1 MRMRYGTLVA
11 TAVVCAAVG
20 LAVGAPEALQCVY
33 VDGLDLSGS
42 VCGGGRKTSS
52 RMSVVGKPLSVAGK
66 TYERGFGSQAEGA
79 VGIRLDGRATLFK
92 VARRVRH
99 ADAESV
105 WAKPLADGS
114 IAVAL
119 VNRYPFAREI
129 RVTFSELG
137 LGGERWVKDLWRQKC
152 EGLHYGEYA
161 AIVPPHAT
169 KLIKTKPVDCPKC
182 D

>member
-11 TAVVCAAVG
+11 TVVVCAAAG

-92 VARRVRH
+92 AQVGIDDAAQSLIRGRNHARMVFKVWTDGKVAWKSPQVLQNSRPKR
-99 ADAESV
+99 
-105 WAKPLADGS
+105 
-114 IAVAL
+114 
-119 VNRYPFAREI
+119 I
-129 RVTFSELG
+129 RSWTNS
-137 LGGERWVKDLWRQKC
+137 
-152 EGLHYGEYA
+152 
-161 AIVPPHAT
+161 
-169 KLIKTKPVDCPKC
+169 
-182 D
+182 